1 MGESKRTETTLDVA
15 EGMQFDRKFLSPVA
29 MAGLLLVT
37 EASMTEIPRPKP
49 KEDQELELGMQGDG
63 KPRV

>member
-1 MGESKRTETTLDVA
+1 
-15 EGMQFDRKFLSPVA
+15 MQFDRRFLSPVA